1 MITISGLTA
10 EQVQLLDIMW
20 GLQDIQ
26 DYDNWKNSL
35 SESTQNMVCSLEE
48 LVMIETLE
56 QSLTSVA
63 AAAQLLKKFAL

>member
-10 EQVQLLDIMW
+10 QQVELLDIMW
-20 GLQDIQ
+20 GLQDLE
-26 DYDNWKNSL
+26 DYDNWKTSL
-35 SESTQNMVCSLEE
+35 SENMQNTVCCLEE

-63 AAAQLLKKFAL
+63 TAAHLLKKFAL

>member
-1 MITISGLTA
+1 MITISGLTV
-10 EQVQLLDIMW
+10 EQVHLLDIMW

-35 SESTQNMVCSLEE
+35 SERTQNMVCSLEE

-63 AAAQLLKKFAL
+63 TAAQLLKKFAL

>member
-10 EQVQLLDIMW
+10 EQVDLLDIMW
-20 GLQDIQ
+20 GLQDIH

-35 SESTQNMVCSLEE
+35 SESTQNTVCCLEE

-56 QSLTSVA
+56 QELHSVA
-63 AAAQLLKKFAL
+63 TAKALLKKFAL